1 MPATSASRY
10 GRAVVTEPTPAKK
23 TTARRTAARTAT
35 TTADRTRAA
44 AVGTDLS
51 GRRVGRIPVLDVTPR
66 VDDSTWAARAVVGEA
81 VPVRATVFRE
91 GHDALAAT
99 AVLLAPDGTERTRA
113 RMVELSPGSDRYG
126 AWLVPDA
133 TGDWTFRVEGAA
145 DVYATWEHN
154 ATVKV
159 AAGVDVDLMIAE
171 GEVVLGRVLELAR
184 AAADTAGVHLLQDAL
199 AALQDSSRP
208 AAARLAPATGE
219 EVHDVALRHPVLE
232 LVTPSAPQRL
242 RVEREL
248 ALFSAW
254 YELFPRSE
262 GARFDDDT
270 QQWVSGTF
278 RTATERLPAVAAMGF
293 DIVYLPPVHPV
304 GEVNRKGRNNTLD
317 PRPGDPGSPWA
328 IGSRHGGHDA
338 IHPDLG
344 DEADFAHFVAGARA
358 VGLEVALD
366 FALQCA
372 PDHPWATAHPEW
384 FTTRLDGTIAYA
396 ENPPKKYQDIYPVN
410 FDNDPEGIYA
420 ESLRLL
426 ELWIS
431 RGVTVFRVDNPHTKP
446 VEFWE
451 WLIGRVNAAHPEVI
465 FLAEAFTRPQ
475 MMRTLGKVGFQQ
487 SYTYFTWRTSKQEL
501 TDYVTELATESAHYM
516 RPSFWPST
524 PDILHA
530 FLQYG
535 GPAAHRLRAVLA
547 ATLVPSWGIY
557 AAYELG
563 EHVAR
568 PGAEEYIDNEKF
580 EYRPRDWAA
589 AQRDGRSLAPLLTRL
604 NEIRRA
610 HPALQ
615 RLRGI
620 TFHRTDDDQVIA
632 YSRHVPAEH
641 SPTGEADTVLVVVN
655 LDPHGV
661 RETHVHVDSTT
672 LGLPEHA
679 GYSVQDLL
687 SGHSYGW
694 GGYNYVRLD
703 PYDTT
708 AHVFAVRAH

>member
-1 MPATSASRY
+1 MA
-10 GRAVVTEPTPAKK
+10 
-23 TTARRTAARTAT
+23 
-35 TTADRTRAA
+35 ADRTPARPSPSAPGPVTGRSA
-44 AVGTDLS
+44 PAVDLS
-51 GRRVGRIPVLDVTPR
+51 TRTVGRIPVLDVTPR
-66 VDDSTWAARAVVGEA
+66 VDDGAWPARAVVGEA

-99 AVLLAPDGTERTRA
+99 AVLTAPDGTEKARV
-113 RMVELSPGSDRYG
+113 RMVEVSPGSDRYG
-126 AWLVPDA
+126 SDLVPDGP
-133 TGDWTFRVEGAA
+133 GDWTFHVEGAS

-154 ATVKV
+154 ATVKI
-159 AAGVDVDLMIAE
+159 AAEVDVDVMLAE
-171 GEVVLGRVLELAR
+171 GVPVLRRAAELAR
-184 AAADTAGVHLLQDAL
+184 EAGDTGAVDLLEDAVTALLDTA
-199 AALQDSSRP
+199 RP
-208 AAARLAPATGE
+208 VGARLAPAVGP
-219 EVHDVALRHPVLE
+219 EVAAVVARHPVLD
-232 LVTPSAPQRL
+232 LVTASTPQRL
-242 RVEREL
+242 RVERER

-262 GARFDDDT
+262 GAYYDEDAKR
-270 QQWVSGTF
+270 WVSGTF
-278 RTATERLPAVAAMGF
+278 RTAAERLPAVAAMGF
-293 DIVYLPPVHPV
+293 DIVYMPPIHPI
-304 GEVNRKGRNNTLD
+304 GEVNRKGRNNTLE
-317 PRPGDPGSPWA
+317 PGPGDPGSPWA
-328 IGSRHGGHDA
+328 IGSSAGGHDA

-344 DEADFAHFVAGARA
+344 DEEDFAHFVATAKDL
-358 VGLEVALD
+358 GLEVALD

-384 FTTRLDGTIAYA
+384 FTTRIDGSIAYA

-410 FDNDPEGIYA
+410 FDNDPDGIYA
-420 ESLRLL
+420 ESLRVL

-451 WLIGRVNAAHPEVI
+451 WVIGRVNAAHPEVI

-487 SYTYFTWRTSKQEL
+487 SYTYFTWRTSKEEL

-530 FLQYG
+530 FLQHG

-589 AQRDGRSLAPLLTRL
+589 AEAEGRSLAPLLTRL
-604 NEIRRA
+604 NEIRRS
-610 HPALQ
+610 HPSLQ

-620 TFHRTDDDQVIA
+620 TFHPTDDDLVIA

-641 SPTGEADTVLVVVN
+641 SPTGRADTVLVVVN
-655 LDPHGV
+655 LDPHAAH
-661 RETHVHVDSTT
+661 ETMVHVDPTT
-672 LGLPEHA
+672 LGLPA
-679 GYSVQDLL
+679 GSGYSVHDLL
-687 SGHSYGW
+687 SGHTYAW

-703 PYDTT
+703 PYVET
-708 AHVFAVRAH
+708 AHVFAVHPH